1 MSRAGYVLC
10 GVVVALAS
18 AASWPATPEPAAPES
33 PLRTPDQTFLTYP
46 EWFLVFSPDEYA
58 TYLQDRPPSAFPY
71 GGHLGQLWSSYAAVS
86 ETVADR
92 YPFNGGYHAMIV
104 VIAGSTTVEY
114 GIKGGYE
121 RTVGRTAE
129 AFAGDVRTAEDQ
141 LAADVARE
149 YVDFIEVTPWYAFD
163 FDDRLRRLW
172 SAPPKID
179 GTATLRSLERRYAL
193 TTEYALKAVYARVIA
208 AGTAASYE
216 AASPNT
222 QVAFGASCIADA
234 REIDGLEV
242 LGEDDGTVTATV
254 PRYRAFSVA
263 AAALAEA
270 GCTFETIAGNDGEIL
285 LSVMADAR
293 WTPGSI
299 PATRTLF
306 VQPLLTDPMHSRFAV
321 VTTVPQLSAVL
332 QALEQDEDARVEHVF
347 DY

>member
-1 MSRAGYVLC
+1 MSRAGYVCC

-18 AASWPATPEPAAPES
+18 AASWPTTPEPVAPES

-58 TYLQDRPPSAFPY
+58 TYLEDRPPSAFPY
-71 GGHLGQLWSSYAAVS
+71 GGHLGQLWSSYADVS
-86 ETVADR
+86 KTVAGR

-121 RTVGRTAE
+121 QTVGRTFE
-129 AFAGDVRTAEDQ
+129 FVAGDVRTAEDQ

-163 FDDRLRRLW
+163 FDERLRRLW
-172 SAPPKID
+172 SAPPKLQ

-222 QVAFGASCIADA
+222 QVTFDASCEA
-234 REIDGLEV
+234 EGVEGLEV
-242 LGEDDGTVTATV
+242 LGEEGGVVTATV

-263 AAALAEA
+263 AAALADA

-293 WTPGSI
+293 WDSGSI

-306 VQPLLTDPMHSRFAV
+306 VQPLLTVPTQARFAV
-321 VTTVPQLSAVL
+321 VTTVPELSSVL
-332 QALEQDEDARVEHVF
+332 RALARDEGARVEHVF

>member
-1 MSRAGYVLC
+1 MSRAAYVGC
-10 GVVVALAS
+10 AVVVALAS
-18 AASWPATPEPAAPES
+18 AASWPATPGSTEPES

-58 TYLQDRPPSAFPY
+58 TYLEDRPPSAFPY
-71 GGHLGQLWSSYAAVS
+71 GGHLGQLWSSYGAVS
-86 ETVADR
+86 DTVSGR
-92 YPFNGGYHAMIV
+92 FPFNGGYHAMIV

-114 GIKGGYE
+114 GVKGTYE

-129 AFAGDVRTAEDQ
+129 AFGGDTRTAEDE

-163 FDDRLRRLW
+163 FDERLRRLW
-172 SAPPKID
+172 STRPKVD
-179 GTATLRSLERRYAL
+179 GMATVRSLERRYAL

-222 QVAFGASCIADA
+222 QVTFDVSCEAE
-234 REIDGLEV
+234 RVDGLDV
-242 LGEDDGTVTATV
+242 LGEAGGVVTATV

-263 AAALAEA
+263 AAALADA
-270 GCTFETIAGNDGEIL
+270 GCAFETIAGNDGEIL

-293 WTPGSI
+293 WEPGSI
-299 PATRTLF
+299 SGTRTLF
-306 VQPLLTDPMHSRFAV
+306 AQPLLTEPTQTRFAV
-321 VTTVPQLSAVL
+321 VTTVPELSGVL
-332 QALEQDEDARVEHVF
+332 RALAEDKDARVEHVF

>member
-1 MSRAGYVLC
+1 MSRAVYVAC
-10 GVVVALAS
+10 GLVVALAS
-18 AASWPATPEPAAPES
+18 AASWPAGPEPVEPES

-58 TYLQDRPPSAFPY
+58 TYLEDRPPSGFPY

-86 ETVADR
+86 ETISGR

-114 GIKGGYE
+114 GIKGAYE

-129 AFAGDVRTAEDQ
+129 VLGGEVRTAEDE

-163 FDDRLRRLW
+163 FDERLRRLW
-172 SAPPKID
+172 SAPPAMD
-179 GTATLRSLERRYAL
+179 GIATVRSLERRYAL

-222 QVAFGASCIADA
+222 QVTFETSCNTEAI
-234 REIDGLEV
+234 EGLEV
-242 LGEDDGTVTATV
+242 LQEESGVVTATV

-270 GCTFETIAGNDGEIL
+270 GCTFGTIAGNDGEIL
-285 LSVMADAR
+285 LSVMADPD
-293 WTPGSI
+293 WSPLSL
-299 PATRTLF
+299 PKTRTLF
-306 VQPLLTDPMHSRFAV
+306 VQPLLTEPTQARFAV
-321 VTTVPQLSAVL
+321 VTTVPELSGVL
-332 QALEQDEDARVEHVF
+332 RALAGDDDARVEHVF